1 MDLRLKRKPEQEGV
15 LSMSQQKAE
24 AAVLEERKVGP
35 EEVCRLAE
43 RIYRDEQESRM
54 GPPPSEQHPEMTVAD
69 AYAVQLGYISRRMA
83 AGAQLRGHK
92 VGCTNP
98 VIQRLF
104 NVYQP
109 DYGQLLDDM
118 VLPGGVMLSMS
129 KLIQPRVEPEIAF
142 FLKEPLR
149 GPGVT
154 QEQVLRAVESVVPC
168 FEIIDSRIVDW
179 RIKFVDTVAD
189 NGSSAR
195 CILGQPMKEFGGL
208 DLRLAGVVLEKNGE
222 VVATGAGAATL
233 GHPAAAVAW
242 LANTLASHG
251 QYLEKGHVVLP
262 GALTTAVPAQAG
274 DFFEASFAGIG
285 SVQCRFTQ

>member
-1 MDLRLKRKPEQEGV
+1 
-15 LSMSQQKAE
+15 MSQQN
-24 AAVLEERKVGP
+24 AASVVPEERKLAPKDV
-35 EEVCRLAE
+35 EKLAE
-43 RIYRDEQESRM
+43 RIYRDERESRM
-54 GPPPSEQHPEMTVAD
+54 GLPLSEEYPEITVAD
-69 AYAVQLGYISRRMA
+69 AYAVQLGYISRRKA
-83 AGAQLRGHK
+83 AGAQLKGQK

-118 VLPGGVMLSMS
+118 ILPDGSEVPMRR
-129 KLIQPRVEPEIAF
+129 LIQPRVEPEIAF

-154 QEQVLRAVESVVPC
+154 QDQVLRATESVVPC
-168 FEIIDSRIVDW
+168 FAIIDSRIENW

-195 CILGQPMKEFGGL
+195 CVLGRPITEFAGL
-208 DLRLAGVVLEKNGE
+208 DMRLVGVVLEKNNQ
-222 VVATGAGAATL
+222 VVATGAGAAAL

-242 LANTLASHG
+242 LANTLATYG
-251 QYLEKGHVVLP
+251 QYLDRGHLVLP
-262 GALTTAVPAQAG
+262 GALTTAVPATVG

-285 SVQCRFTQ
+285 SVRCRFME

>member
-1 MDLRLKRKPEQEGV
+1 MSNQEIP
-15 LSMSQQKAE
+15 S
-24 AAVLEERKVGP
+24 AVLNARTLGRADVEK
-35 EEVCRLAE
+35 LAE
-43 RIYRDEQESRM
+43 QIYSDERASRM
-54 GPPPSEQHPEMTVAD
+54 GLPLSEQHPEMTVAD

-83 AGAQLRGHK
+83 AGAQIRGHK

-104 NVYQP
+104 NVYQS
-109 DYGQLLDDM
+109 DYGHILDDM
-118 VLPGGVMLSMS
+118 ILPDGAILSLR

-142 FLKEPLR
+142 YLKEPLR

-154 QEQVLRAVESVVPC
+154 RDQVLKSIRSVVPC

-179 RIKFVDTVAD
+179 RITFVDTVAD

-195 CILGQPMKEFGGL
+195 CILGNPEEEIEGI
-208 DLRLAGVVLEKNGE
+208 DLRMVGVVLEKNGE
-222 VVATGAGAATL
+222 VAATGAGAAAL
-233 GHPAAAVAW
+233 GHPATAVAW
-242 LANTLASHG
+242 LANTLASYGLH
-251 QYLEKGHVVLP
+251 LEKGHLVLP

-285 SVQCRFTQ
+285 SVRCRFAE